1 MTGSHGAAYL
11 VGTTFK
17 PKGQLE
23 MVRDD
28 TTTSVPVRR
37 PLPAFTEQLFEPFGK
52 LRSEIDRVFEEF
64 PSRMPAF
71 RFGRLGWG
79 TPVPALEMTETDD
92 AYKLTAEL
100 PGMDAGNIEVT
111 VADGILTINGE
122 KKEEREEKEKDYYF
136 SERNYGAFERSMK
149 LPSDAAADKITAK
162 SKDGVLTITMPKDQ
176 NAAAHKRR
184 IAIEDK

>member
-1 MTGSHGAAYL
+1 
-11 VGTTFK
+11 
-17 PKGQLE
+17 

-79 TPVPALEMTETDD
+79 APVPALEITETYD
-92 AYKLTAEL
+92 AYKLTAEI
-100 PGMDAGNIEVT
+100 PGMDAGTNEVT
-111 VADGILTINGE
+111 VAHGILPLNGRN
-122 KKEEREEKEKDYYF
+122 KEVREETEQDYQD
-136 SERNYGAFERSMK
+136 RKRTRLK
-149 LPSDAAADKITAK
+149 
-162 SKDGVLTITMPKDQ
+162 
-176 NAAAHKRR
+176 HKH
-184 IAIEDK
+184 